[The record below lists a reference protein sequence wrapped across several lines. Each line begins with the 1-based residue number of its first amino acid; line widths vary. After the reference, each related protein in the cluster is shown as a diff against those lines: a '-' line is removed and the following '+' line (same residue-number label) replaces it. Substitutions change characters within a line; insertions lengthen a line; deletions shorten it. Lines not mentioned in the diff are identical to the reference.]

1 MMNSHDGFRCRSV
14 CRGKSG
20 WRRLKSSKK
29 LAIMIEQA
37 AHLTHAPKVFQVSD
51 DVACN
56 VHLRLA
62 ENADV
67 QGRGKFA
74 DIVAAKVEESEGF
87 GNAEKAHFFQF
98 QVGYGAAAVDAEA
111 ARIRVQLVAQDFA
124 VEPRRALGENQAPLG
139 NVHDA
144 ATLGMVGR
152 GCNEIDI
159 RCQQR
164 DHVHEFVGV
173 VGAIAVHGADNFIR
187 SVADASKY
195 GRRDAAVDLILYQS
209 TILAGSEQAI
219 EEFPGSVGTA
229 IVDEDEVEVVVL
241 GQEF

>member
-1 MMNSHDGFRCRSV
+1 MRQRFFRWPTMLRATFIFDWPRMRTYKVVGNSRILWPRRS
-14 CRGKSG
+14 
-20 WRRLKSSKK
+20 RR
-29 LAIMIEQA
+29 AR
-37 AHLTHAPKVFQVSD
+37 VSETP
-51 DVACN
+51 
-56 VHLRLA
+56 R
-62 ENADV
+62 
-67 QGRGKFA
+67 
-74 DIVAAKVEESEGF
+74 
-87 GNAEKAHFFQF
+87 KAHFFQF

-195 GRRDAAVDLILYQS
+195 GRRDAAVDFILYQS

-219 EEFPGSVGTA
+219 EEFPGSVGNCHRRRRRSGGRSPWPG
-229 IVDEDEVEVVVL
+229 VC
-241 GQEF
+241 